1 MKNNCRKKE
10 KKTHSV
16 MPFLTRA
23 PSPSFWSFAKTFL
36 ITCLVTLSESQEADI
51 VMMMEEVVLC
61 ILFTYNFHL
70 SACNIYSHRERE
82 RCTGSNRTSS
92 CRWRRIGPMDDMG
105 RGPTSMNHVIWYFF
119 LLEMVY
125 DD

>member
-1 MKNNCRKKE
+1 MYMKVEDEDIGLSWKRFVEKE

-51 VMMMEEVVLC
+51 VMMMELGSSSLY
-61 ILFTYNFHL
+61 ILFTFQLPFPVCVYI
-70 SACNIYSHRERE
+70 IYSHRERDAHD
-82 RCTGSNRTSS
+82 
-92 CRWRRIGPMDDMG
+92 RIELVVVGEG
-105 RGPTSMNHVIWYFF
+105 
-119 LLEMVY
+119 E
-125 DD
+125 